1 MAHCPA
7 SAGPAAHFALA
18 SQCAMPLA
26 TPLTQTLGRTNNTMQ
41 LVAHHIELPETATF
55 PGFILRMLSPELAN
69 QDFAAVTASAHS
81 IRHVFGPD
89 NDWPSER
96 ITFSENEA
104 DLARHAREFN
114 ERLAF
119 AYALLDLPC
128 ARYLGCL
135 YLKPIKSKT
144 GRDQRHER
152 FDAQAFLWLS
162 VLHQDVSEPEVQA
175 VVSEWLSAKWGLA
188 RVAWPG
194 HSPSWDEWKQL
205 SSRPVG
211 AA

>member
-1 MAHCPA
+1 MPRQ
-7 SAGPAAHFALA
+7 AGSCL
-18 SQCAMPLA
+18 SS
-26 TPLTQTLGRTNNTMQ
+26 QTLGRTNNPMS
-41 LVAHHIELPETATF
+41 LVSHQFEPPETAAL
-55 PGFILRMLSPELAN
+55 PGFVLRVLSPEFAN
-69 QDFAAVTASAHS
+69 QDLAAVTASADS

-96 ITFSENEA
+96 IAFAENEA

-119 AYALLDLPC
+119 AYALLDPHGV
-128 ARYLGCL
+128 RYLGCL
-135 YLKPIKSKT
+135 YLKPIKPKT

-175 VVSEWLSAKWGLA
+175 ALSEWLSAKWGLV

-194 HSPSWDEWKQL
+194 HSPSWDEWKEL
-205 SSRPVG
+205 SSLPAG